1 MNNVYRVKFATKR
14 NSKFLK
20 VQTKVP
26 QDHNPINR
34 YMYMYGSSYRA
45 PGPNKLM
52 SRLSGPGK
60 IGPQDVTGF
69 PLPFF

>member
-1 MNNVYRVKFATKR
+1 MGTDHDHELEHDQCQQELEPATTFALG
-14 NSKFLK
+14 SLC
-20 VQTKVP
+20 QY
-26 QDHNPINR
+26 QC
-34 YMYMYGSSYRA
+34 GSSYRA

-60 IGPQDVTGF
+60 IGPQDLTGF